1 MELPWPFLEERAEVT
16 GPMFA
21 ALFGISIDLMGIVI
35 FSIQFLRDLLPIFD
49 FCFTLELVYF
59 GLDYFGEKLRLNLG
73 PIMGG

>member
-1 MELPWPFLEERAEVT
+1 VELPWPFLEERAEVT

-59 GLDYFGEKLRLNLG
+59 GLDYFGEKLRLKLG
-73 PIMGG
+73 PIMSG